1 MPFKSEKQRRFLW
14 AEHPEIAK
22 RWAHKYP
29 ESNKDLPMYAS
40 DKDDKSTA
48 KEKTAQINISGLV
61 RRLAIDSNFTV
72 PSILDPETDP
82 NVKIADSKQE
92 KVDIPRSEKPTYAGE
107 ERAKGMISSSIDTGK
122 NVNESCG
129 ENAINT
135 LLQKISVVLSPAIE
149 QTMENLEAEREGRVP
164 RRVGKNRGLKQY
176 PVATP
181 QIPLPLGMQMASQ
194 PQQSKQ
200 SQPASPTPVGAGQS
214 TATTDPIKF
223 HSGLSMSGVINGN
236 ASLSA
241 PNTVNTK
248 ISAAGEQS
256 SSLLEAPPAWLR
268 SLMGAGLFGRMG
280 IRGGMLAGGLAGAGH
295 GMFADPGEY
304 IDDKGHRQKR
314 TRLQKVVLDSLSGI
328 GIGGLGGGVLGA
340 AGGATVPLWPNK
352 KEAAAGDFIQSWLMG
367 MDHIEPDNMAD
378 ILAEER
384 VKSAVEKWADVVY
397 AGNDAQVIKE
407 HDEREKAIADWEK
420 KWNMKWEDYV
430 PSWERNKKPRVKK
443 SASTPAWQR
452 AAGKNDEG
460 GLNAKGRASYN
471 RETGGNLKAPVTE
484 KNPKGERN
492 KRQNSFCSRM
502 CGMKR
507 VNTGAKTKSDP
518 DSRINKA
525 LRKWNCKCSA
535 AENFGKEAAKRA
547 ITVAHNKTA
556 VAGGA
561 RAIAH
566 AAEGEGVDPTVA
578 ALAGLATLGGLY
590 GVYHGGKK
598 LLAPVAR
605 RLSVSTLPDDEI
617 NAVALPTNPK
627 QPDQR
632 YTFAERYRQPSLLG
646 GLFIDS
652 DEDAIANAITQV
664 AKKNPS
670 VLQRLEAQ
678 SASPADLDRVGKTL
692 VTKYP
697 HRYRLPEK
705 AAAKRVLNLSPS
717 WGGQKW
723 QLGEWGLNP
732 QVGYRYLGGVV
743 PTPDIALRLGGPIG
757 GTAVGLA
764 PFPYIETDWGRP
776 SGRQANKE
784 TRSLYK
790 WIGDGFKDRPTAAA
804 HALASVPE
812 EGTADD
818 YEAAMRSSGVGYSSK
833 ELKRLA
839 ERMAKMGPLRLPVE
853 E

>member
-48 KEKTAQINISGLV
+48 KEKTAQINISELV
-61 RRLAIDSNFTV
+61 GRIVTDNNFTV
-72 PSILDPETDP
+72 PSILDPEPTQ
-82 NVKIADSKQE
+82 NCKKADSKQE

-135 LLQKISVVLSPAIE
+135 LLQKISVVLAPAIE

-164 RRVGKNRGLKQY
+164 VRVGKNRGLKQY

-181 QIPLPLGMQMASQ
+181 QIPLPMGMSQAQAPAQ

-223 HSGLSMSGVINGN
+223 HSGLSMSGIINGN

-304 IDDKGHRQKR
+304 IDDKGQRQKR

-367 MDHIEPDNMAD
+367 MDHIEPETISDL
-378 ILAEER
+378 LAEER
-384 VKSAVEKWADVVY
+384 MKSAVEKWADVVY

-471 RETGGNLKAPVTE
+471 RATGGNLKAPVTE
-484 KNPKGERN
+484 KNPTGERD

-502 CGMKR
+502 CGMKKHE
-507 VNTGAKTKSDP
+507 TGSKTKKDP

-525 LRKWNCKCSA
+525 LRKWNCKCGSDKNA
-535 AENFGKEAAKRA
+535 FVTGFMDDAMNNAMPLIGGM
-547 ITVAHNKTA
+547 T
-556 VAGGA
+556 GGA
-561 RAIAH
+561 V
-566 AAEGEGVDPTVA
+566 G
-578 ALAGLATLGGLY
+578 ALGGGALGGL
-590 GVYHGGKK
+590 HGAMSPGEYTDEAGNKK
-598 LLAPVAR
+598 KRNRALGR
-605 RLSVSTLPDDEI
+605 RRCCRAA
-617 NAVALPTNPK
+617 NAVKKEQSCGNIW
-627 QPDQR
+627 Q
-632 YTFAERYRQPSLLG
+632 G
-646 GLFIDS
+646 G
-652 DEDAIANAITQV
+652 
-664 AKKNPS
+664 
-670 VLQRLEAQ
+670 
-678 SASPADLDRVGKTL
+678 GW
-692 VTKYP
+692 
-697 HRYRLPEK
+697 
-705 AAAKRVLNLSPS
+705 LS
-717 WGGQKW
+717 
-723 QLGEWGLNP
+723 
-732 QVGYRYLGGVV
+732 
-743 PTPDIALRLGGPIG
+743 
-757 GTAVGLA
+757 
-764 PFPYIETDWGRP
+764 
-776 SGRQANKE
+776 
-784 TRSLYK
+784 
-790 WIGDGFKDRPTAAA
+790 
-804 HALASVPE
+804 
-812 EGTADD
+812 
-818 YEAAMRSSGVGYSSK
+818 
-833 ELKRLA
+833 
-839 ERMAKMGPLRLPVE
+839 
-853 E
+853 